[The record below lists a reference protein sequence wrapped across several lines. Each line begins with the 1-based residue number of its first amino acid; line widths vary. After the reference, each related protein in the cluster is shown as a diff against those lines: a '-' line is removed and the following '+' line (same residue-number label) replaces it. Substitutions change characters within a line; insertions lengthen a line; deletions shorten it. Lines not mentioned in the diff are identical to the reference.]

1 MFLATKVEECPCRL
15 LDLFRA
21 IDRVLLRRC
30 SPPSESEPPYPSLFI
45 HSPLFQ
51 RWRAVL
57 ASLELT
63 VLAALG
69 YSLYVTHPHRALPHL
84 LNLLVPPSHP
94 LLPSLLASSIALL
107 NAFHYLPLPIQ
118 YSPITLA
125 LSSIAISLHR
135 HRLSPLPPSWIA
147 LLGGEEAQV
156 VGAAKEM
163 AAVMEAEGEERLGRV
178 YVAVGVPGE
187 DEIDE
192 RRREGEELWAAVR
205 LREAKER
212 SEREERHLMDV
223 VHRMAVEESL
233 KSMRTA

>member
-21 IDRVLLRRC
+21 FDRVLLRRY
-30 SPPSESEPPYPSLFI
+30 SPPSDSEPPYPSLFT
-45 HSPLFQ
+45 HSPLFH
-51 RWRAVL
+51 RWRSVL

-94 LLPSLLASSIALL
+94 LLPSLLSSSVALL

-125 LSSIAISLHR
+125 LSSIAISLER
-135 HRLSPLPPSWIA
+135 HRLGPPSRSWVA

-163 AAVMEAEGEERLGRV
+163 AAVVGEEGFGRV

-187 DEIDE
+187 DEIEE
-192 RRREGEELWAAVR
+192 RRRKGQERWAVVR
-205 LREAKER
+205 ETEAKER
-212 SEREERHLMDV
+212 SEREERRLMDV